1 MRHTAQILVVDDD
14 RAMREML
21 ASLFKERGLWV
32 EEAASASAAL
42 ELAAE
47 REFDVV
53 LSDIRMPGLS
63 GIELVGQ
70 LRRLRP
76 NTPVVLMTA
85 FGTIDSA
92 VEAMRAGA
100 FDYITKPF
108 EPDAVTFVIDRAIE
122 RSALARENE
131 TLRRA
136 VQTTGELGEL
146 IGTSAAMRDIIALI
160 QRVGHSKASVLITGE
175 SGTGKEVVAR
185 TLHFH
190 GARSDKPFVP
200 INCTAIPEGLL
211 ESELFG
217 HMRGAFTGAHINKR
231 GLFEKANGGTLFLDE
246 VGDMGLA
253 LQGKLLRV
261 LQDRE
266 IRPVGGTQTVKVDVR
281 IIAATNKDLPAEIAA
296 GRFRE
301 DLFYRLNVV
310 PIHVPPLRERPD
322 DVPALVEAFLR
333 RHGEGRKRF
342 VSAEAMA
349 VLRAQAWRG
358 NAREL
363 ENTIERAIAL
373 SDTETLAAGDIPL
386 PAASGSPSMAAMSAG
401 AAPDLAALLRAAA
414 ARGMSLRE
422 LDEQYTAIVL
432 AHTGGNKVRASQI
445 LGIDRKTLYRRAE
458 RRARDDGATD
468 EE

>member
-1 MRHTAQILVVDDD
+1 
-14 RAMREML
+14 
-21 ASLFKERGLWV
+21 
-32 EEAASASAAL
+32 
-42 ELAAE
+42 
-47 REFDVV
+47 
-53 LSDIRMPGLS
+53 
-63 GIELVGQ
+63 
-70 LRRLRP
+70 
-76 NTPVVLMTA
+76 MTA

-108 EPDAVTFVIDRAIE
+108 EPDAVTFAVDRAIE

-131 TLRRA
+131 SLRRA

-160 QRVGHSKASVLITGE
+160 QRVGHSRASVLITGE
-175 SGTGKEVVAR
+175 SGTGKEVIAR

-190 GARSDKPFVP
+190 GSRSEKPFVP

-217 HMRGAFTGAHINKR
+217 HVRGAFTGAHTNKR
-231 GLFEKANGGTLFLDE
+231 GLFEKANTGTLFLDE
-246 VGDMGLA
+246 IGDMGLA

-281 IIAATNKDLPAEIAA
+281 IIAATNKDLAAEIAA

-310 PIHVPPLRERPD
+310 PIQVPPLRERPD

-333 RHGEGRKRF
+333 RHAEGRKRF
-342 VSAEAMA
+342 ISAEAVA
-349 VLRAQAWRG
+349 VLRAQPWRG

-363 ENTIERAIAL
+363 ENTIERALAL
-373 SDTETLAAGDIPL
+373 SDVETLGPADIPL
-386 PAASGSPSMAAMSAG
+386 PGPSGVPHVSAAAG
-401 AAPDLAALLRAAA
+401 GAEDLEAFLRAAA
-414 ARGMSLRE
+414 ARGMSLQA
-422 LDEQYTAIVL
+422 LDELYTAIVL
-432 AHTGGNKVRASQI
+432 GHTHGNKVRASQI

-458 RRARDDGATD
+458 RRARDDGKPD

>member
-32 EEAASASAAL
+32 EEASSAQAAL
-42 ELAAE
+42 ELVAD
-47 REFDVV
+47 RDFDAV

-63 GIELVGQ
+63 GIEMVGQ

-76 NTPVVLMTA
+76 RTPVVLMTA

-92 VEAMRAGA
+92 VDAMRAGA

-108 EPDAVTFVIDRAIE
+108 EPDAVSFAIERAIE

-131 TLRRA
+131 ELRRA
-136 VQTTGELGEL
+136 VEHTGSLGEL
-146 IGTSAAMRDIIALI
+146 IGASAAMREIIALI
-160 QRVGHSKASVLITGE
+160 ERVGHSRSSVLITGE
-175 SGTGKEVVAR
+175 SGTGKEVIAR
-185 TLHFH
+185 TLHYH
-190 GARSDKPFVP
+190 GSRREKAFVP

-217 HMRGAFTGAHINKR
+217 HVRGAFTGAHTTKR
-231 GLFEKANGGTLFLDE
+231 GLFEKASGGTLFLDE
-246 VGDMGLA
+246 IGDMGLA

-266 IRPVGGTQTVKVDVR
+266 IRAVGGTQPVKVDVR
-281 IIAATNKDLPAEIAA
+281 IVAATNKDLAAEMAA

-301 DLFYRLNVV
+301 DLFYRLNVI
-310 PIHVPPLRERPD
+310 PIHIPPLRERPED
-322 DVPALVEAFLR
+322 IPPLVEAFLR
-333 RHGEGRKRF
+333 RHSEERRRF
-342 VSAEAMA
+342 VSADAMA
-349 VLRAQAWRG
+349 ILQAQPWRG

-363 ENTIERAIAL
+363 ENVIERALAL
-373 SDTETLAAGDIPL
+373 TDAETLGPSDIPL
-386 PAASGSPSMAAMSAG
+386 PQGSA
-401 AAPDLAALLRAAA
+401 AAPGATVAAPAAA
-414 ARGMSLRE
+414 AGDELLRLAAAREISLADLTE
-422 LDEQYTAIVL
+422 KYTEVVL
-432 AHTGGNKVRASQI
+432 AHTGGNKVRAARI

-458 RRARDDGATD
+458 RRARQAHEH
-468 EE
+468 EEE